1 MRVARLSA
9 SIKSCES
16 SAPAGWGRS
25 ISPSTRNLKR
35 TVALKVLHKE
45 RTTNETLV
53 RRFESEAQAAAQLKH
68 ENIVTVYDA
77 GQIDGHL
84 FIALE
89 FVDGTD
95 IHELVAKR
103 GAIPL
108 KRSVDFIKQV
118 ARALDH
124 LHQRGIVHRDIKPSN
139 LLLTK
144 EGIVKLTDLGLAR
157 AVDESLQSNITREGT
172 TVGTVDYMAPEQA
185 RNSQSADIR
194 SDIYSLGCT
203 WYQMLTGEPP
213 FPEGSVTNKLYSHIS
228 KARPDPRA
236 FNQTVPDEIVAV
248 MHKMMARKADD
259 RYQTPAELL
268 NDLDNLGSGYKRL
281 EEVLRRRRRR
291 RIEHVAAHLRD
302 SRIRFAVCRC
312 PLGIR

>member
-1 MRVARLSA
+1 MSSGSILPGGQRAADAPREPSQMAGRTSLGKYQIQRELGAGGMGTVYLAIDSA
-9 SIKSCES
+9 L
-16 SAPAGWGRS
+16 R
-25 ISPSTRNLKR
+25 R

-45 RTTNETLV
+45 RAANETLV
-53 RRFESEAQAAAQLKH
+53 RRFEAEAQAAAQLKH

-77 GQIDGHL
+77 GQCDGHL

-103 GAIPL
+103 GSIPL
-108 KRSVDFIKQV
+108 KRSLGYVKQV
-118 ARALDH
+118 ALALDH
-124 LHQRGIVHRDIKPSN
+124 LHKRGIVHRDIKPSN
-139 LLLTK
+139 LLMTK
-144 EGIVKLTDLGLAR
+144 DGVVKLTDLGLAR
-157 AVDESLQSNITREGT
+157 AVDESMQSNITREGT

-228 KARPDPRA
+228 KPRPDPRA
-236 FNQTVPDEIVAV
+236 FNQTVPD
-248 MHKMMARKADD
+248 
-259 RYQTPAELL
+259 
-268 NDLDNLGSGYKRL
+268 
-281 EEVLRRRRRR
+281 
-291 RIEHVAAHLRD
+291 
-302 SRIRFAVCRC
+302 
-312 PLGIR
+312 